1 MRKWSASAIS
11 RLRCSTRLDKVKRE
25 VVMALEKARFNRAFS
40 HIRLLYVLP
49 KAHPFSSLLRPYE
62 LKFI

>member
-1 MRKWSASAIS
+1 
-11 RLRCSTRLDKVKRE
+11 
-25 VVMALEKARFNRAFS
+25 MALEKARFNRAFS